1 MNFKSCL
8 ISGVVALIA
17 GTLAGYWLCNLQWEA
32 KDARTNESQAKEET
46 RRLEKA
52 IEENRNL
59 HEMVSQMQTKA
70 KKENEN
76 AKREYDALLARINRG
91 TIRVSVPASA
101 CIDVS
106 KTGHSGASDRE
117 TRTELDPETVERIL
131 SVGRDGDAAIRNL
144 NLCIDQYNA
153 VKSTIT
159 N

>member
-17 GTLAGYWLCNLQWEA
+17 GTLAGYWLCNLQLEA

-76 AKREYDALLARINRG
+76 AKREYDTLLARINRG

-106 KTGHSGASDRE
+106 NTGHSEKREPNLTQRLLNEFYLSDGTE
-117 TRTELDPETVERIL
+117 TPQSGI
-131 SVGRDGDAAIRNL
+131 
-144 NLCIDQYNA
+144 
-153 VKSTIT
+153 
-159 N
+159 